1 METITLTWYGMPL
14 IVEYDYTPEEP
25 QSFKHEGWPELL
37 EIITATAPDGSDM
50 LVQFGTSEI
59 YESIERLLIKTLKG
73 E

>member
-14 IVEYDYTPEEP
+14 IATYDYTPEEP
-25 QSFKHEGWPELL
+25 QTRTHEGWPELL

-50 LVQFGTSEI
+50 LVQFETSEI

>member
-14 IVEYDYTPEEP
+14 IVTYDYTPGEP
-25 QSFKHEGWPELL
+25 QTRNHEGWPELL

-50 LVQFGTSEI
+50 LVQFETWEV
-59 YESIERLLIKTLKG
+59 YESIDRLLTKTLKG